1 MKSPTNPLYNY
12 FRMVNESDN
21 SKHSQTYTLKKECN
35 LNLLGYIV
43 VATNKEWAAPS
54 SSEVGDMGGSTPCE
68 LPCDC
73 THIWAR
79 FRVFFSCKKHLEED
93 RISCCRSDSFFS
105 HAGNQ
110 ITRSFSSQGC
120 CTVCT

>member
-1 MKSPTNPLYNY
+1 
-12 FRMVNESDN
+12 MVNESDN

-54 SSEVGDMGGSTPCE
+54 SSEVGEWGEGGYGGSTPCE

-79 FRVFFSCKKHLEED
+79 FRVFLVVK
-93 RISCCRSDSFFS
+93 
-105 HAGNQ
+105 N
-110 ITRSFSSQGC
+110 T
-120 CTVCT
+120 